1 VLYLNQKMSDEGTR
15 AAEQFT
21 RELIDA
27 TLQYGSTYYFPYQ
40 RYATGAQIRKAYPL
54 LDAFIQKKV
63 VYDPKGVFYNT
74 SFDITGRGK

>member
-1 VLYLNQKMSDEGTR
+1 MAVLIIFLTSDTR
-15 AAEQFT
+15 PEHRFE
-21 RELIDA
+21 R
-27 TLQYGSTYYFPYQ
+27 
-40 RYATGAQIRKAYPL
+40 AYPL